1 MNSTTTPD
9 ETLFLMYLSL
19 GRSWEEAAPL
29 AGLEMHYIFGRM
41 MDPDFKTRYDHAQQ
55 MWMASVRTKAMNSAL
70 AASDLLQQSMRGETD
85 PTVIARS
92 AVAAARIA
100 GILCADLIKP
110 KATIATKP
118 KAPAFAPPVFPT
130 IQSAAKSN
138 EQSLQ
143 GMEEAVLRMEEM
155 MKKGEMPLFQP
166 A

>member
-110 KATIATKP
+110 KATLTAKP
-118 KAPAFAPPVFPT
+118 KPAPAPVFPT
-130 IQSAAKSN
+130 IPPAAKSN